1 MTIFCVFFGTILL
14 CAVDRPWE
22 EDHGYPAFPYTTV
35 CFLVGAFTSMIAG
48 YIGMMIATTTN
59 VKVTYLCNR
68 DIDEG
73 FQAAFAGGQVLGF
86 VLVGLALGILEI
98 LILIFKDSILG
109 GLGATATQKQI
120 QH

>member
-73 FQAAFAGGQVLGF
+73 FQAAFAGG
-86 VLVGLALGILEI
+86 
-98 LILIFKDSILG
+98 
-109 GLGATATQKQI
+109 
-120 QH
+120 